1 MEHSVYPIQFCERM
15 QRLLG
20 DDYPAFLNAMEKER
34 SYGLRVSPLKADPEQ
49 FAANAPFSLR
59 PISWAEEGFYYQ
71 AADRPGKH
79 PYYEAGVYYIQE
91 PSAMA
96 VGALA
101 DAKPGERVLDL
112 CAAPGGKTTH
122 LAGRM
127 HGRGILIANEIVPSR
142 AKILSQSVE
151 RAGITNCIVTNESP
165 EKLSSRFPEY
175 FDCIVVDAPCSGE
188 GMFRKEDIAVTEWT
202 PEAPALCAARQDEIL
217 EEAAKMLRPGG
228 RLIYSTCT
236 FAPEENEGTLSRFL
250 KAHPDFSILSV
261 PGDPAFYPGQPAWYD
276 NAHPDVQHAFRLFP
290 HRLDGEGHFAAALCR
305 SGENMQTELKESALL
320 PSKKIPRE
328 FVDFAKDTLQEIDF
342 DRLVL
347 NGSTLWHL
355 PEKSPD
361 LSGLRVLR
369 TGLQLGEVK
378 KGRFEPSHALALA
391 LTAEQVQRTLP
402 LSADDEK
409 TAAYLHGE
417 TLPCDHKGW
426 TLVTVDGWPLGWGKA
441 SGGILKNHYPKGLR
455 RAK

>member
-1 MEHSVYPIQFCERM
+1 MEHSVFPKEFCARM

-20 DDYPAFLNAMEKER
+20 GDYPAFLEAMNKER
-34 SYGLRVSPLKADPEQ
+34 SHGLRVSPLKADPAR
-49 FAANAPFSLR
+49 FAADAPFSLR
-59 PISWAEEGFYYQ
+59 PIPWAAEGFYYT

-79 PYYEAGVYYIQE
+79 PYYDAGVYYIQE

-127 HGRGILIANEIVPSR
+127 HGQGILIANEIVPSR

-151 RAGITNCIVTNESP
+151 RAGIINCIVTNESP
-165 EKLSSRFPEY
+165 DKLALRFPEY

-202 PEAPALCAARQDEIL
+202 PESPALCAARQDEIL
-217 EEAAKMLRPGG
+217 SEAAKMLRPGG

-236 FAPEENEGTLSRFL
+236 FAPEENEGAITRFL
-250 KAHPDFSILSV
+250 AAHPDFSV
-261 PGDPAFYPGQPAWYD
+261 VPAPGDPAFLPGQPGWYE
-276 NAHPDVQHAFRLFP
+276 NAHPDVKYTFRLFP
-290 HRLDGEGHFAAALCR
+290 HRLDGEGHFAAVLHR
-305 SGENMQTELKESALL
+305 GGQGDRTEPKEAALL
-320 PSKKIPRE
+320 PDKKIPRE
-328 FVDFAKDTLQEIDF
+328 YLDFAKDTLRDTAF
-342 DRLVL
+342 DRLIL

-355 PEKSPD
+355 PECAPD

-369 TGLQLGEVK
+369 SGLQLGEVK

-391 LTAEQVQRTLP
+391 LRAEHAQHVLSLTADSTE
-402 LSADDEK
+402 
-409 TAAYLHGE
+409 TAAYLRGE
-417 TLPCDHKGW
+417 TVPCDEKGW
-426 TLVTVDGWPLGWGKA
+426 TLVTVDGWALGWGKA
-441 SGGILKNHYPKGLR
+441 SGGVLKNHYPKGLR